1 MALLP
6 NALSCHFHSPIP
18 HKRSPDRSGKIS
30 FISSFLS
37 STVPFLLRPQIPN
50 PNPSFSLSLSLL
62 APLAVNSGT
71 SPFSLKPTSPRE
83 SLV

>member
-6 NALSCHFHSPIP
+6 NALSCHFHSPVP

-30 FISSFLS
+30 FISSFLF

-50 PNPSFSLSLSLL
+50 PNPSFSFSLSLC
-62 APLAVNSGT
+62 
-71 SPFSLKPTSPRE
+71 SPPSKHIASHCPIPHSIHLFALCM
-83 SLV
+83 